1 MQIKYKIEFRL
12 FEGGIIHKETVYGG
26 SEKEASDKLSKRYN
40 TKLIDVEIG
49 AIKPANKKSS
59 KKLEKE
65 LSGLKA

>member
-49 AIKPANKKSS
+49 AIK
-59 KKLEKE
+59 ED
-65 LSGLKA
+65 